1 MLKFKNNI
9 PFIEDVSLD
18 DISKVEETPFY
29 IYSQEKISETYNS
42 LKNTLG
48 ADIFYSVKANS
59 NQAILKLMNKLG
71 AGADV
76 VSIGELKRAMDAG
89 IKVKNIIFEGV
100 GKSRQDLLFAINAD
114 IRFINIESLEEI
126 ETINE
131 IAVSLNKTVNVGIR
145 INPNIDS
152 HSLDKISTGKKTDKF
167 GISVDEVDKIFTKLN
182 NSKNINLLSVS
193 CHIGSQINNIDI
205 FKKVFKCMKD
215 IANTFINAGF
225 KIQHVDLGG
234 GFAVKYN
241 ENDKEINL
249 QELKN
254 VISNYFKNVSYK
266 ISFEP
271 GRYLIANAGILV
283 TTILTCKSSGG
294 VNYLITDAGMNTLIR
309 PALYNAVHEIEAANK
324 LSEKKISYTIAGPIC
339 ESSDIF
345 ARNVLLT
352 KQNTGNKLFIKDTGA
367 YASVMAS
374 NYNSR
379 CLPTEILVN
388 KNDFCI
394 IHKPITIKEYIKQDI
409 IPNWL
414 I

>member
-167 GISVDEVDKIFTKLN
+167 GISVDELDKIFTKLN

-225 KIQHVDLGG
+225 KIQHVNLGG

-379 CLPTEILVN
+379 CLPAEILVN

-409 IPNWL
+409 IPKWL